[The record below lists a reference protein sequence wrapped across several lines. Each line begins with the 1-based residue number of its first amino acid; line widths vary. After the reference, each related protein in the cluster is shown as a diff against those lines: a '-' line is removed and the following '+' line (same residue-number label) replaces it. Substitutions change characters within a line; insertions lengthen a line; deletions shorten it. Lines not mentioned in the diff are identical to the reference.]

1 MEFKT
6 VLKEKIDY
14 IETLLNEYMPKEEG
28 YQSKFNKMG
37 VEEDFNVG
45 EE

>member
-1 MEFKT
+1 MEFKV

-28 YQSKFNKMG
+28 RRNMNNCEVLFHSL
-37 VEEDFNVG
+37 ET
-45 EE
+45 